1 MDMST
6 RFEVMKA
13 LLAVAWADD
22 ELTRDELAEI
32 EACARMIGLDPER
45 IALLTEEARSG
56 APTDASDVHLSVLP
70 ALESH
75 EVMSLARIVASA
87 DGFLDPREQQLLL
100 ILEGAFEAGEES
112 GAEVGLKLQAPS

>member
-22 ELTRDELAEI
+22 EITRDELAEI
-32 EACARMIGLDPER
+32 EACARMIGLDPDR
-45 IALLTEEARSG
+45 TALLTEEARSG
-56 APTDASDVHLSVLP
+56 SPMLADDVHLSGLP

-75 EVMSLARIVASA
+75 EVMSLARLVASA
-87 DGFLDPREQQLLL
+87 DGVLDPREQQLLR
-100 ILEGAFEAGEES
+100 ILEGSFEADES
-112 GAEVGLKLQAPS
+112 GAQVGLKVREPS

>member
-22 ELTRDELAEI
+22 EFTRDELAEI
-32 EACARMIGLDPER
+32 EACARMIGLDPDR
-45 IALLTEEARSG
+45 TALLTEEARNGS
-56 APTDASDVHLSVLP
+56 PTLASDVHLSGLP

-75 EVMSLARIVASA
+75 EVMSLARLVASA
-87 DGFLDPREQQLLL
+87 DGFLDPREQQLLR
-100 ILEGAFEAGEES
+100 ILKGAFEADES
-112 GAEVGLKLQAPS
+112 GAQVGLKVQEPL